1 MKAALGAL
9 ALLAGSAAPA
19 LAQSSASDHTFATR
33 YDFEGRVTGTIAPD
47 PDGAG
52 ALKHAAVRN
61 SYNAQGLLTKAES
74 GELSAW
80 QSEAAAPA
88 AWAGFT
94 VFQTIDTEYD
104 LAGRKLRVTVR
115 GSDLVATALT
125 QYSYDAGGALECTAV
140 RMNPAAYGSLPAS
153 ACSLGTQG
161 SLGPDRITRNVY
173 NVKGQL
179 EKVQKAVGT
188 ALQQDYVAYSYTV
201 NGKQASVTD
210 ANGTRA
216 SYAYDALDRLA
227 RWNFASK
234 TTAGVASTTD
244 YEEYGYDANG
254 NRTSLRKRD
263 GSTLTYQYDALNR
276 NTAKIVPERAGLS
289 STHTRDVYYGYDL
302 RGLQLYARFD
312 GTGGEGLTSTYNGLG
327 RPTSSTLTMDG
338 VARTLQYSFD
348 RNGNRTSLTW
358 PDAALTSYAHDG
370 LDRMTTLFQGPLAWS
385 TNMIDYAYSARGL
398 RASQT
403 TRFGVVTSFG
413 YDSIGRLN
421 ALGHNAAG
429 SAYDVAFGYSH
440 SPSSQISQQTRDN
453 DIYGWSDSVTVARH
467 YSVNGLNQYVS
478 AGPAT
483 FGYDPNGN
491 LTSDGATTFVYDVEN
506 RLMSASGGKNATL
519 RYDPLGR
526 LYETVGGGNTTRFLY
541 DGDELVAE
549 YDGGGTLL
557 RRYAHG
563 QNVDDPV
570 LWYEGSSPAG
580 GQRWLHANHQGSII
594 AVTDGTTAVMAI
606 NSYDDFGIPAPTNL
620 GRFQY
625 TGQAWI
631 PELGMYYYKA
641 RIYSPTLGRFM
652 QTDPIGYDDGP
663 HIYTYVENDP
673 VNMRDPTGLAGLVTD
688 GCAGPRVSSS
698 CAGTQGT
705 NAGDGSHRAPSGSW
719 ETPQARKIYQQLK
732 ANGDAYGEVGEK
744 FGKDDPGNLIANSRK
759 ELLKALEA
767 KHGGRV
773 TFSRQNWWVNAT
785 AQQHMKAMAELRQIR
800 TELAQGYVDRA
811 SRDTFGQPG
820 KLNSYQIY
828 QLHIDVFS
836 RHGIGSRLYGGS
848 QFTGTSFEG
857 AVSAVIWCPSCL
869 FQ

>member
-1 MKAALGAL
+1 MSGRLKAALGAL
-9 ALLAGSAAPA
+9 ALLAGSTAPA

-33 YDFEGRVTGTIAPD
+33 YDLDGRVTGTIAPD

-61 SYNAQGLLTKAES
+61 SYNAQGLLTKVES

-80 QSEAAAPA
+80 QSEAVAPA
-88 AWAGFT
+88 AWTGFT

-161 SLGPDRITRNVY
+161 SFGPDRITRNVY

-234 TTAGVASTTD
+234 TTAGAASTTD

-312 GTGGEGLTSTYNGLG
+312 GTGGEGVTSTYNGLG

-348 RNGNRTSLTW
+348 RNGNRAELTQ
-358 PDAALTSYAHDG
+358 PGVATTTFGYDG
-370 LDRMTTLFQGPLAWS
+370 LDRMSSVFEGAWA
-385 TNMIDYAYSARGL
+385 TNVA
-398 RASQT
+398 
-403 TRFGVVTSFG
+403 SFG
-413 YDSIGRLN
+413 YNNRGQRTSLTRLSGGATSYGYDPVGRL
-421 ALGHNAAG
+421 ATLTDDLAGTSADTSSTFGHNPA
-429 SAYDVAFGYSH
+429 
-440 SPSSQISQQTRDN
+440 SQIIVRTRSN
-453 DIYGWSDSVTVARH
+453 DAFVGSDTDRTLR
-467 YSVNGLNQYVS
+467 YTVNGLNQYATVGPVS
-478 AGPAT
+478 Y
-483 FGYDPNGN
+483 GYDANGN
-491 LTSDGATTFVYDVEN
+491 LTGDGATTYAYDVEN
-506 RLMSASGGKNATL
+506 RLVSAAGAKNAAL

-526 LYETVGGGNTTRFLY
+526 LYETVGGGVTTRFLY

-549 YDGGGTLL
+549 YDGWGNLQ
-557 RRYAHG
+557 RRYTHG
-563 QNVDDPV
+563 AGSDDPL
-570 LWYEGSSPAG
+570 LWYEGASTRR
-580 GQRWLHANHQGSII
+580 QLYTDHQGSII
-594 AVTDGTTAVMAI
+594 SVADANGTPLAI
-606 NSYDDFGIPAPTNL
+606 NRYDDWGVPNGGNL

-625 TGQAWI
+625 TGQAWL

-641 RIYSPTLGRFM
+641 RIYSPMLGRFM
-652 QTDPIGYDDGP
+652 QTDPVGYKGGLNLYAYVVNDPINLVDPKGENPALACFTPIGAPVCAEIAKGVGAGITLACAAICPTIVEKIYPSSPAVKPVRQDSNEDDGKP
-663 HIYTYVENDP
+663 SDKELSD
-673 VNMRDPTGLAGLVTD
+673 AGR
-688 GCAGPRVSSS
+688 RVV
-698 CAGTQGT
+698 TQGKKPDGDLGID
-705 NAGDGSHRAPSGSW
+705 NRGEGRSASGVAEEAAAAAGVEAKPGSKGATVVVLPDGG
-719 ETPQARKIYQQLK
+719 TIV
-732 ANGDAYGEVGEK
+732 AY
-744 FGKDDPGNLIANSRK
+744 PNSRTT
-759 ELLKALEA
+759 
-767 KHGGRV
+767 GGPSVVIQSPGRRV
-773 TFSRQNWWVNAT
+773 
-785 AQQHMKAMAELRQIR
+785 
-800 TELAQGYVDRA
+800 
-811 SRDTFGQPG
+811 
-820 KLNSYQIY
+820 
-828 QLHIDVFS
+828 
-836 RHGIGSRLYGGS
+836 GIKTR
-848 QFTGTSFEG
+848 EDE
-857 AVSAVIWCPSCL
+857 P
-869 FQ
+869 

>member
-1 MKAALGAL
+1 MSGRLKAALGAL
-9 ALLAGSAAPA
+9 ALLAGLAAPA

-33 YDFEGRVTGTIAPD
+33 YDLDRRVTGTIAPD
-47 PDGAG
+47 PDAAG
-52 ALKHAAVRN
+52 ALRHAAVRN
-61 SYNAQGLLTKAES
+61 SYNAQGLLTKVES

-80 QSEAAAPA
+80 QSEAVAPA
-88 AWAGFT
+88 AWTGFT

-140 RMNPAAYGSLPAS
+140 RMNPAAYGALPAS

-161 SLGPDRITRNVY
+161 SFGPDRITRNVY

-312 GTGGEGLTSTYNGLG
+312 GTGGEGLTSAYNGLG

-348 RNGNRTSLTW
+348 RNGNRAELTQ
-358 PDAALTSYAHDG
+358 PGVATTTFGHDG
-370 LDRMTTLFQGPLAWS
+370 LDRMSSVFEGAWATNVATFGYNNRGQRTSLARLSGGATSYGYDPVGRLATLTDDLAGTSADTTS
-385 TNMIDYAYSARGL
+385 TFGHNP
-398 RASQT
+398 ASQIIMR
-403 TRFGVVTSFG
+403 TRSNDAFV
-413 YDSIGRLN
+413 
-421 ALGHNAAG
+421 G
-429 SAYDVAFGYSH
+429 SDTDRTLRY
-440 SPSSQISQQTRDN
+440 T
-453 DIYGWSDSVTVARH
+453 
-467 YSVNGLNQYVS
+467 VNGLNQYATV
-478 AGPAT
+478 GPAT
-483 FGYDPNGN
+483 YGYDANGN
-491 LTSDGATTFVYDVEN
+491 LTGDGATTYTYDVEN
-506 RLMSASGGKNATL
+506 RLVSATGAKNAAL

-526 LYETVGGGNTTRFLY
+526 LYETVGGGVTTRFLY

-549 YDGGGTLL
+549 YDGWGNLQ
-557 RRYAHG
+557 RRYTHG
-563 QNVDDPV
+563 AGSDDPL
-570 LWYEGSSPAG
+570 LWYEGASTRR
-580 GQRWLHANHQGSII
+580 QLYTDHQGSII
-594 AVTDGTTAVMAI
+594 SVADANGTPLAI
-606 NSYDDFGIPAPTNL
+606 NRYDDWGVPNGGNL

-625 TGQAWI
+625 TGQAWL

-641 RIYSPTLGRFM
+641 RIYSPMLGRFM
-652 QTDPIGYDDGP
+652 QTDPIGYDDQVNL
-663 HIYTYVENDP
+663 YAYVGNDP
-673 VNMRDPTGLAGLVTD
+673 VNSVDPSGEEAASITCMNNACGGELSPDQLANVVEVLGAVWDVITLPTGVGSGPEGIAVSKIIASGIREGTEQGAQRAATRGERTYQTYTKTNPKTNEVYTGRTSGRGTPAQNVARRDSRHHKTKD
-688 GCAGPRVSSS
+688 GFGPARLDRSSR
-698 CAGTQGT
+698 
-705 NAGDGSHRAPSGSW
+705 N
-719 ETPQARKIYQQLK
+719 PQAIRGREQQKIERNGGARSQGGRSGNQINGISDRNPQGAACRAA
-732 ANGDAYGEVGEK
+732 ANKE
-744 FGKDDPGNLIANSRK
+744 FGK
-759 ELLKALEA
+759 
-767 KHGGRV
+767 
-773 TFSRQNWWVNAT
+773 
-785 AQQHMKAMAELRQIR
+785 
-800 TELAQGYVDRA
+800 
-811 SRDTFGQPG
+811 
-820 KLNSYQIY
+820 
-828 QLHIDVFS
+828 
-836 RHGIGSRLYGGS
+836 
-848 QFTGTSFEG
+848 
-857 AVSAVIWCPSCL
+857 C
-869 FQ
+869 